1 MARIYIGVGSN
12 IEREH
17 YLRAGW
23 QALQQVFSA
32 CRCSTVYES
41 EAVGFT
47 GAPFYNLVIEAET
60 SSSVAEVAAQLR
72 AIEFAHGR
80 PADARKFSGRTLD
93 LDLLAYDELVLKTP
107 VELPRS
113 EILHNAFVLR
123 PFAELAPTWWHP
135 HAEMTLSQLWSAYD
149 VTCQPLRV
157 VAFDWGLD

>member
-60 SSSVAEVAAQLR
+60 AHSVAEVAAQLR

-80 PADARKFSGRTLD
+80 PADAKKFSGRTLD
-93 LDLLAYDELVLKTP
+93 LDLLAYDSLTIKTP
-107 VELPRS
+107 MELPRS
-113 EILHNAFVLR
+113 EILLNAFVLR
-123 PFAELAPTWWHP
+123 PFAELAPSWHHP
-135 HAEMTLSQLWSAYD
+135 VADMTLAQLWAEYD
-149 VTCQPLRV
+149 ATRQPLCAV
-157 VAFDWGLD
+157 EFDWR

>member
-17 YLRAGW
+17 YIRAGW

-32 CRCSTVYES
+32 CHCSTVYES
-41 EAVGFT
+41 DAVGFA
-47 GAPFYNLVIEAET
+47 GAPFFNLVITAQT
-60 SSSVAEVAAQLR
+60 QLSVADVAAQLR
-72 AIEFAHGR
+72 VIEFAHGR

-93 LDLLAYDELVLKTP
+93 LDLLAYDDLVISTP

-123 PFAELAPTWWHP
+123 PFAELAPEWRHP
-135 HAEMTLSQLWSAYD
+135 LADMTLMALWHEYD
-149 VTCQPLRV
+149 ANRQPLRA
-157 VAFDWGLD
+157 VAFDWC